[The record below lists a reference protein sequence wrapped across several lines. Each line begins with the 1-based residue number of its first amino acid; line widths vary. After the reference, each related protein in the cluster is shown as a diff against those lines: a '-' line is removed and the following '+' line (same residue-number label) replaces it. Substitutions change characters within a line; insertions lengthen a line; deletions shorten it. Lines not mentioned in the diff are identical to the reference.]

1 MSLTEE
7 QLLDLK
13 REIEESKA
21 RISELKGQKT
31 ALLNQLK
38 EDWKCNDIE
47 AAKFKLKKL
56 EQKVTE
62 IDSEIDKLTAELE
75 ELYGS

>member
-1 MSLTEE
+1 MALTEE

-47 AAKFKLKKL
+47 AAKLKLKKL
-56 EQKVTE
+56 EQKVT
-62 IDSEIDKLTAELE
+62 DMNAEIDKLTAELE